1 MLGAIIGDL
10 AGSTYEYQQF
20 CQTRP
25 VKNKKLL
32 RKNSFYSDD
41 TILTMAIA
49 DAILNGED
57 YGKKL
62 REYVQKYISYKPNI
76 KPYFER
82 IFSPEFYAWSLTNTV
97 GISAGNGAMMR
108 ISPVGFLFDNEEE
121 VIKNARLAC
130 ISSHNSE
137 EAISNA
143 TIIARVIFLAR
154 KGLTK
159 EEIKN
164 KLGLK
169 CQKPKLTQFNRT
181 CSETIDVVLFSF
193 FKGNSFEECIKL
205 AISFGGDTDTNAC
218 IVGGMAEAM
227 YGIDESLKEKAL
239 EYLPEEFKDILKKVY
254 KKS

>member
-1 MLGAIIGDL
+1 MFGAIIGDL

-20 CQTRP
+20 CQLRP

-49 DAILNGED
+49 DAILSGED

-108 ISPVGFLFDNEEE
+108 ISPVGFLFDSEED
-121 VIKNARLAC
+121 VLKNVRLAC
-130 ISSHNSE
+130 MTSHNSE

-181 CSETIDVVLFSF
+181 CSETIDVVLWSF
-193 FKGNSFEECIKL
+193 FSGTSFEDCLKK

-218 IVGGMAEAM
+218 IVGSMAEAM
-227 YGIDESLKEKAL
+227 YGIDKNLKEKAL
-239 EYLPEEFKDILKKVY
+239 EYLPDEFKDILKKIY
-254 KKS
+254 KI